1 VDGATETEAVEVNKV
16 ATEVQTVVD
25 DAIDA
30 SEEQA
35 GEEHAVEVN
44 VEQVI
49 DEFWS
54 NAEYIEDV
62 LSDENSVSFRV
73 IAKDIDEIEV
83 FKCKVRQSFV
93 TTDVDILHQHFEI
106 SGLENFPDQLKF
118 YLTVKSDKKA
128 VEAILN
134 LKAENIL
141 MMKVTKKKPK

>member
-1 VDGATETEAVEVNKV
+1 MDGAMETEAVEANKV

-49 DEFWS
+49 DEFCS
-54 NAEYIEDV
+54 NAEYIEV

-83 FKCKVRQSFV
+83 FK
-93 TTDVDILHQHFEI
+93 
-106 SGLENFPDQLKF
+106 
-118 YLTVKSDKKA
+118 
-128 VEAILN
+128 
-134 LKAENIL
+134 
-141 MMKVTKKKPK
+141 